1 MWKSGCPGH
10 FGGSTHPKEGAEC
23 SKAVILYFYLCILF
37 YSFHFIS
44 LFFNSQNNPK
54 IRGETLEDLGLSQPL
69 YIALKQWQQK
79 LNEIADKTSETSDR
93 SRRGKM
99 GSELWARSVQL
110 GVCFA

>member
-1 MWKSGCPGH
+1 M
-10 FGGSTHPKEGAEC
+10 
-23 SKAVILYFYLCILF
+23 
-37 YSFHFIS
+37 
-44 LFFNSQNNPK
+44 
-54 IRGETLEDLGLSQPL
+54 EDLRLSQPL
-69 YIALKQWQQK
+69 HIALKQWQQK